1 MTLCKNLVQV
11 FDTPITPTKRKK
23 YVVLQFYFLLKKL
36 LAYVHCSMQKYLI
49 DAREIPHRCTRATEK
64 RSVYCLYTT

>member
-11 FDTPITPTKRKK
+11 FDTPITPIKRKNI
-23 YVVLQFYFLLKKL
+23 YIVLQFYFLLNKL

-49 DAREIPHRCTRATEK
+49 DAREIPHRCMRTADK
-64 RSVYCLYTT
+64 PSV